1 MSCGKDEYYSED
13 QIKLVIKNIISTKK
27 FEKRGTPNLGYYKC
41 DACGK
46 WHLCNKDKVN
56 VA

>member
-46 WHLCNKDKVN
+46 WHLCNKDKVK
-56 VA
+56 VV